1 MSLEDQPRS
10 PLQLSLTSIQERA
23 FSEVFLR
30 ASGVHILLADNLDIW
45 QQNQQCRAS
54 FYSTKSVAL
63 GHGTSWLHPDVS
75 NTLNYEP
82 LSE

>member
-1 MSLEDQPRS
+1 MYLEDQPENPS
-10 PLQLSLTSIQERA
+10 QFFLNSIQELA

-30 ASGVHILLADNLDIW
+30 ASSVRTLLADNLDIW

-63 GHGTSWLHPDVS
+63 GHGTSWLHQDV
-75 NTLNYEP
+75 
-82 LSE
+82 

>member
-10 PLQLSLTSIQERA
+10 PLQFSPTSMQEWA
-23 FSEVFLR
+23 FSEVSLQ
-30 ASGVHILLADNLDIW
+30 ASGVHTLLADNLDIW

-63 GHGTSWLHPDVS
+63 GHGTSWLHQDV
-75 NTLNYEP
+75 
-82 LSE
+82 

>member
-10 PLQLSLTSIQERA
+10 PLQFSPTSIQEWA

-30 ASGVHILLADNLDIW
+30 ASSVRTLLADNLDIW

-63 GHGTSWLHPDVS
+63 GHGTSWLHQDV
-75 NTLNYEP
+75 
-82 LSE
+82 

>member
-1 MSLEDQPRS
+1 MSLEDQPRNS
-10 PLQLSLTSIQERA
+10 LQSFPTSIQEWA
-23 FSEVFLR
+23 FSEVFLP
-30 ASGVHILLADNLDIW
+30 ASGVHTLLADNLDIW

-63 GHGTSWLHPDVS
+63 GHGTSWLHLDVS
-75 NTLNYEP
+75 NTLNYES

>member
-1 MSLEDQPRS
+1 MSLEDQPHN
-10 PLQLSLTSIQERA
+10 PLQFFPISILEWA

-30 ASGVHILLADNLDIW
+30 ASGVHPLLADNLDIW

-63 GHGTSWLHPDVS
+63 NHGNILVAPGCIEYPE
-75 NTLNYEP
+75 L
-82 LSE
+82 

>member
-10 PLQLSLTSIQERA
+10 PLQFSPTSIQEWA
-23 FSEVFLR
+23 FSKVFLR
-30 ASGVHILLADNLDIW
+30 ASGVHTLLADNLDIW

-63 GHGTSWLHPDVS
+63 GNGTSWLHQGV
-75 NTLNYEP
+75 
-82 LSE
+82 

>member
-10 PLQLSLTSIQERA
+10 PLQFSPTFIQEWA

-30 ASGVHILLADNLDIW
+30 ASGGHTLLADNLDIW

-54 FYSTKSVAL
+54 FYFTKSVAL
-63 GHGTSWLHPDVS
+63 GHDTSWLHQDV
-75 NTLNYEP
+75 
-82 LSE
+82 

>member
-1 MSLEDQPRS
+1 MSLEDKPRS
-10 PLQLSLTSIQERA
+10 PLQFFPTSIKEWV

-30 ASGVHILLADNLDIW
+30 ASCVHTLLADNLDIW

-63 GHGTSWLHPDVS
+63 GHGTSWLHQDV
-75 NTLNYEP
+75 
-82 LSE
+82 